1 MRAVSGMTAARS
13 RLLSRRRAIAAAALL
28 LVAAALVVSRP
39 PQGEAA
45 TVFSFGVAGDFGAN
59 SNTSSVLNAVPA
71 SGANAFFA
79 LGDFSYNEVTP
90 ESAWCDF
97 VKSRVGSSYPF
108 ELLAGNH
115 EDDGPDGL
123 IANYAACLPDR
134 LGVQDDYPR
143 EYYVDYP
150 AGNPLVRFVMIS
162 PQLTFPPSTWSYARG
177 TTHYNWT
184 VTAIDGAR
192 SAGIPWVVVGMHKY
206 CLSLVNFPCGTGT
219 DIMNL
224 LVSKKVDLY
233 LQAHDHAYSRT
244 KQLALNG
251 SCTAIPTS
259 SFNAN
264 CVADGN
270 PASAYTAGNGTVLAT
285 VGSGGRPINAEH
297 PELPQGPF
305 FQAWMGS
312 NFNATWGFLKVDVS
326 DTQLSARFVRG
337 SGGSFAD
344 SFTINK
350 SGPPPPTSTPTTAP
364 TTTTT
369 APGGGVTV
377 TANADSFVQSD
388 VPTAAHGADTSLYV
402 DSSPTKITYLKFDTS
417 ALAGQTL
424 TAATLRIT
432 TTSSSSS
439 GSPDTQVVHP
449 VSDSSWTES
458 GLTYNTRPGVGAAN
472 LGSVSATASNTTYS
486 IPLNASQLQSLIGGQ
501 LTLALDS
508 TGGTGDAFYVN
519 SREATT
525 NRPQLLLTT
534 GALTAGPRA
543 AVLGLGAIN
552 ARAKILTGRFAPLQ
566 YKVCSAPI

>member
-1 MRAVSGMTAARS
+1 MTAARS
-13 RLLSRRRAIAAAALL
+13 RLLSRRRAIAAAAVL

-90 ESAWCDF
+90 ESAWCNF

-162 PQLTFPPSTWSYARG
+162 PQLTFPPSTWSYAKG
-177 TTHYNWT
+177 TAHYNWT

-251 SCTAIPTS
+251 SCTAIPTG
-259 SFNAN
+259 SFNPN

-326 DTQLSARFVRG
+326 DTQLRRLVHDQQERAATANIDPHDGSDDRDDGAGWWGDGDGQRRLVRPERRAHRRPRRRHLVVRG
-337 SGGSFAD
+337 QLPNQDDLPQVRHLGPGRPDAD
-344 SFTINK
+344 RGHPAGHHHVVHQLGVT
-350 SGPPPPTSTPTTAP
+350 GYPGR
-364 TTTTT
+364 
-369 APGGGVTV
+369 APGLRQQLDRV
-377 TANADSFVQSD
+377 
-388 VPTAAHGADTSLYV
+388 GADLQHQSRGRGGE
-402 DSSPTKITYLKFDTS
+402 PGKR
-417 ALAGQTL
+417 
-424 TAATLRIT
+424 LRHRV
-432 TTSSSSS
+432 
-439 GSPDTQVVHP
+439 QHH
-449 VSDSSWTES
+449 
-458 GLTYNTRPGVGAAN
+458 L
-472 LGSVSATASNTTYS
+472 
-486 IPLNASQLQSLIGGQ
+486 
-501 LTLALDS
+501 LDPPE
-508 TGGTGDAFYVN
+508 
-519 SREATT
+519 RK
-525 NRPQLLLTT
+525 P
-534 GALTAGPRA
+534 A
-543 AVLGLGAIN
+543 AVADRRPADPGAGLHRRHRRRLLRQLPRGNHQPAPAGADRPVAACHAPRRRVRGLGAMN
-552 ARAKILTGRFAPLQ
+552 AGSGDPERGRFAPFQ
-566 YKVCSAPI
+566 YKVCSDPI

>member
-1 MRAVSGMTAARS
+1 VWAVSGVTAARS

-59 SNTSSVLNAVPA
+59 SNTGSVLNAVQA
-71 SGANAFFA
+71 TGADAFFA
-79 LGDFSYNEVTP
+79 IGDFSYNEVTP

-115 EDDGPDGL
+115 EDNGPDGL
-123 IANYAACLPDR
+123 VSNYATCLPDR
-134 LGVQDDYPR
+134 LGVQGDYPR

-150 AGNPLVRFVMIS
+150 ANNPLVRFVMIS
-162 PQLTFPPSTWSYARG
+162 PQLTFPPGASPWSYGAG
-177 TTHYNWT
+177 TAHYNWT
-184 VTAIDGAR
+184 ASAIDGAR
-192 SAGIPWVVVGMHKY
+192 SAGIPWVVVGMHMY
-206 CLSLVNFPCGTGT
+206 CLSLVNFPCAAGSS
-219 DIMNL
+219 IMNL

-233 LQAHDHAYSRT
+233 LQGHDHAYSRT

-305 FQAWMGS
+305 FQSWMGS

-350 SGPPPPTSTPTTAP
+350 GGPPPPTSTSTT

-388 VPTAAHGADTSLYV
+388 VPTAAHGADPALYV
-402 DSSPTKITYLKFDTS
+402 DSSPAKVTYLKFDTS
-417 ALAGQTL
+417 ALAGKTL
-424 TAATLRIT
+424 AAATLRIS

-449 VSDSSWTES
+449 VSDSGWTES
-458 GLTYNTRPGVGAAN
+458 GLTYNTRPAVGAAN

-486 IPLNASQLQSLIGGQ
+486 IALNASQLQSLVGGQ

-508 TGGTGDAFYVN
+508 TGGSGDAFYVN
-519 SREATT
+519 SREAAA
-525 NRPQLLLTT
+525 NRPQLV
-534 GALTAGPRA
+534 LTA
-543 AVLGLGAIN
+543 
-552 ARAKILTGRFAPLQ
+552 Q
-566 YKVCSAPI
+566 

>member
-13 RLLSRRRAIAAAALL
+13 RLLGGRRGIAAAALL
-28 LVAAALVVSRP
+28 LVAVALVVNRP
-39 PQGEAA
+39 LQSEAA
-45 TVFSFGVAGDFGAN
+45 TAFSFGVVGDFGAN
-59 SNTSSVLNAVPA
+59 AQTTSVLNAAHA
-71 SGANAFFA
+71 SGVDTFFA
-79 LGDFSYNEVTP
+79 IGDLSYNQVTP

-97 VKSRVGSSYPF
+97 VKSSVGSSYPF

-115 EDDGPDGL
+115 EDNGPDGL
-123 IANYAACLPDR
+123 ISNYAACLPDR
-134 LGVQDDYPR
+134 LGLQGDYPR

-162 PQLTFPPSTWSYARG
+162 PQLTFPPGTNPWSYGNG
-177 TTHYNWT
+177 TAHYNWT
-184 VTAIDGAR
+184 ASAIDGAR
-192 SAGIPWVVVGMHKY
+192 SAGIPWVVVGMHMY
-206 CLSLVNFPCGTGT
+206 CLSLVNFPCATGT

-224 LVSKKVDLY
+224 LVSRKVDLY

-259 SFNAN
+259 SFNPN

-285 VGSGGRPINAEH
+285 VGSGGRSINAEH

-312 NFNATWGFLKVDVS
+312 NYNATYGFLKVDVS
-326 DTQLSARFVRG
+326 DTQLSAQFVRG
-337 SGGSFAD
+337 TGGSFAD
-344 SFTINK
+344 SFTITK
-350 SGPPPPTSTPTTAP
+350 SGPPPPPTSTS

-369 APGGGVTV
+369 TTPGGGVTV

-388 VPTAAHGADTSLYV
+388 VPTAGHGSDPALYV
-402 DSSPTKITYLKFDTS
+402 DSSPTKITYLRFDTS

-449 VSDSSWTES
+449 VANSSWTES
-458 GLTYNTRPGVGAAN
+458 GLTYNTRPAVGPAN
-472 LGSVSATASNTTYS
+472 LGSVASTASNTTYS
-486 IPLNASQLQSLIGGQ
+486 ITLNASQLQSLIGGQ
-501 LTLALDS
+501 LTLALDA
-508 TGGTGDAFYVN
+508 TGGTGDAFYIN
-519 SREATT
+519 SREAAA
-525 NRPQLLLTT
+525 NRPQLV
-534 GALTAGPRA
+534 LTA
-543 AVLGLGAIN
+543 
-552 ARAKILTGRFAPLQ
+552 Q
-566 YKVCSAPI
+566 